1 MTLWAGAL
9 LDFSRLEQCGMTDTK
24 DVAATEGGQRRILR
38 RLRAFLR
45 DTSGNY
51 AILSALLSPVLIG
64 AAGLATEG
72 GLWYHSHQ
80 TLQGAADSAALSA
93 AAQYGLN
100 VNANLTDQASSV
112 VKTYGYEANVNGTT
126 V

>member
-1 MTLWAGAL
+1 MIE
-9 LDFSRLEQCGMTDTK
+9 RK
-24 DVAATEGGQRRILR
+24 DVAATGGHWGFLR
-38 RLRAFLR
+38 RLRAFGR

-51 AILSALLSPVLIG
+51 AILGALLSPVLIG

-72 GLWYHSHQ
+72 GLWYNKHQ

-100 VNANLTDQASSV
+100 VTANLDYQAGSV
-112 VKTYGYEANVNGTT
+112 VATYGYVAGTAGTT